1 MKIPCYHGTS
11 AENLPSILKDGLK
24 ASADKIWNVSED
36 AVYCY
41 SKNYADT
48 ELGIEIEE
56 MSDNEDAFLRQA
68 ADNASCAIVN
78 ARKDCRIVVIKFM
91 VEESE
96 LEDDDSCPNM
106 EIANCIRR
114 DIKPEEI
121 VEVYISDDLSSYRLM
136 LACNLINCYY
146 FDNSGLSEIEIEIAH
161 KMHDAHDILF
171 DRFEEVI
178 NLRPYLTE
186 KCENASY

>member
-78 ARKDCRIVVIKFM
+78 ARKDCRIAVIKFM

-96 LEDDDSCPNM
+96 LETDYSCPNM

-121 VEVYISDDLSSYRLM
+121 VETYISADLSSYRLL
-136 LACNLINCYY
+136 LACNLVHCSY
-146 FDNSGLSEIEIEIAH
+146 FDKTKLSDVEVEIAKKMSDSSEI
-161 KMHDAHDILF
+161 F
-171 DRFEEVI
+171 WDRFEEI
-178 NLRPYLTE
+178 ISLRPYSE
-186 KCENASY
+186 